1 MEETYNKSVDER
13 DGLQCSVDAEGS
25 NAVDWRNVR
34 KRVMGSPTHPGAC
47 SGKNATYP
55 SAMRRLGEYCQCRCS
70 NPTSSVYCST
80 EKANVH
86 PCFGDIH
93 MMLLRRLVHLRR
105 QCGGSERLE
114 HRPRWSGRSEL
125 SRSIHEFDERHGC
138 RIRIPSACMQH
149 ANVSALTFSA
159 RIPRRTASNVRRT
172 VRVSTRVLLHVFRP
186 FSRAHGVRD
195 ALVSFRHLSEEL
207 FHHLFPSHHAFGLS
221 SGMERAFLSQRDHL
235 VCQSTQLF
243 GFRQRG
249 FDPFVL
255 QQLRHHRPAR
265 VRLVSPSAVDEPSW
279 RLSACVSTHRS
290 MDRRWAVVRPS
301 FRIAKRWLTIAW
313 EAHVRVRRWPSAAAP
328 PCNVPTNRSTVSRPD
343 PNRTRSKKEV
353 DRNTCPVKPTF
364 ERKERY

>member
-1 MEETYNKSVDER
+1 M
-13 DGLQCSVDAEGS
+13 
-25 NAVDWRNVR
+25 R
-34 KRVMGSPTHPGAC
+34 K
-47 SGKNATYP
+47 
-55 SAMRRLGEYCQCRCS
+55 LGERYQCRCS

-86 PCFGDIH
+86 PCFVDIH
-93 MMLLRRLVHLRR
+93 VMLLGRLVHLRR
-105 QCGGSERLE
+105 QCRGCERLE

-125 SRSIHEFDERHGC
+125 SWSIHEFDERHGC

-149 ANVSALTFSA
+149 ANVSALAFSA
-159 RIPRRTASNVRRT
+159 RIPRRTARNVRRT
-172 VRVSTRVLLHVFRP
+172 VRVSTRVLLHVFRS
-186 FSRAHGVRD
+186 FDHAHGVRD

-207 FHHLFPSHHAFGLS
+207 LHHLFPSHHAFGLS
-221 SGMERAFLSQRDHL
+221 FGMERAFFSQRDHL
-235 VCQSTQLF
+235 VCQSTQFF

-249 FDPFVL
+249 FDPLVL

-313 EAHVRVRRWPSAAAP
+313 EAHVRVRRWPSAPAP
-328 PCNVPTNRSTVSRPD
+328 PCNVHTTRSTVSRPD
-343 PNRTRSKKEV
+343 PNRTRSKRKG
-353 DRNTCPVKPTF
+353 DRNTCPIKPTF
-364 ERKERY
+364 DRKDRACRMDRSLRADRDQGKLFFARCCASEPSTTNGRTFAPRKARSVVAETWWSAL